1 MREKYQSIITA
12 DGWVIC
18 AKCGHKLART
28 TPPVE
33 GNGERNEQS
42 KTAQKIEF
50 KCHTCKALNE
60 LVINTVKEA
69 ED

>member
-1 MREKYQSIITA
+1 MRGKYQSIITA

-28 TPPVE
+28 TPPAE
-33 GNGERNEQS
+33 GGGRNEQS

-50 KCHTCKALNE
+50 KCHACKALNE
-60 LVINTVKEA
+60 FVINEEK
-69 ED
+69 

>member
-12 DGWVIC
+12 DSWVIC

-28 TPPVE
+28 TPPAE
-33 GNGERNEQS
+33 GNGGRNEQG

-60 LVINTVKEA
+60 LVINKE
-69 ED
+69 EQKQ

>member
-1 MREKYQSIITA
+1 MRKKYQSIITA

-33 GNGERNEQS
+33 GNGGRNEQS
-42 KTAQKIEF
+42 KTDQKIEF
-50 KCHTCKALNE
+50 KCHACKALNE
-60 LVINTVKEA
+60 LVINKE
-69 ED
+69 EQKQ

>member
-28 TPPVE
+28 TPPAE
-33 GNGERNEQS
+33 GNGGRTEQG

-60 LVINTVKEA
+60 LVINKE
-69 ED
+69 EQKQ